1 MFYEYALEPTVICS
15 WERARYFLDAVG
27 PWKGRFLA
35 KLPKT
40 WARAVLD
47 GLTCGDVEK
56 KRIEAKLE
64 QVIRNRCF
72 SLRVVGEFR
81 PTISWLDNARA
92 EHARREFRAII
103 AAVGSGGPPVLDAGS
118 VDESE
123 PLWRVEQ
130 GQLVARDSAVIA
142 QAVGHLL
149 AVSRHLLVI
158 DPYFRANH
166 PTKSDVLSACC
177 LVLPPTGSRVDV
189 HAALGGERD
198 PTYDQAKADALR
210 LLPRILPTGL
220 TATVS
225 FWLPRNGGQRL
236 HNRYLLT
243 EVGGVQF
250 GDGIERGAA
259 GQYDRVSI
267 VEDPSRIQIW
277 NDFMGAVPSFDPAGA
292 PFAVK
297 GTRSR

>member
-1 MFYEYALEPTVICS
+1 MFYEYALEPAVISS

-47 GLTCGDVEK
+47 GLKCGDVEK

-64 QVIRNRCF
+64 QVARGRCF
-72 SLRVVGEFR
+72 SLRVVGEFN
-81 PTISWLDNARA
+81 PAHSWLDNARA
-92 EHARREFRAII
+92 EHARKAFHAII
-103 AAVGSGGPPVLDAGS
+103 AAAGGGGPPVIDAT
-118 VDESE
+118 DIDDSE

-130 GQLVARDSAVIA
+130 GQLVARDATVIA

-149 AVSRHLLVI
+149 AASRHLLVI

-166 PTKSDVLSACC
+166 PTKSDVLAACC
-177 LVLPPTGSRVDV
+177 LGLPPTGARVDV
-189 HAALGGERD
+189 HAALGGDRD
-198 PTYDQAKADALR
+198 PPFDQAKADALR
-210 LLPRILPTGL
+210 LLPKVLPTGL
-220 TATVS
+220 TATVW
-225 FWLPRNGGQRL
+225 FWLPRQGGQRL

-250 GDGIERGAA
+250 GDGIERGIA

-267 VEDPSRIQIW
+267 LEDPSRIQIW
-277 NDFMGAVPSFDPAGA
+277 ADFMGTSPSFDPAGA
-292 PFAVK
+292 PFTVQ
-297 GTRSR
+297 GTRRR